1 MAETSE
7 YLVSSRALVVTG
19 KLEGQYNWAEW
30 LRQYQ
35 SNAQALGVWH
45 VANPDPGKLP
55 RPKRTHKGYLTYTAF
70 KTNWDAATT
79 RNDGL
84 DGIYQ
89 DAMSEADCK
98 MLGILDPLP
107 FEIEGAEKVTYGDPD
122 IRSKAAYNLLLK
134 SIVDED
140 YHSIGGTTLYN
151 WATRSVSPALWKS
164 AITRLKAT
172 EEANV
177 RTVVMKLR
185 ANIAPLPSME
195 EDMIRDKI
203 RLVHTR
209 GRQGGINPVK
219 WYDDWSSAVDDGLAI
234 DLPELKGNLPIRD
247 FLSTVKVLDAEW
259 AMIRQDEVNVA
270 QTLGKPCPHSLEEYG
285 LLFRS
290 HAYNRQSEAERQ
302 GIFHTGGGET
312 PQGGKDRKGGNDAK
326 DTCPCGW
333 RHSWAPE
340 SCQTLRYALRGVTNK
355 GRKPSQARCTRI
367 REIIADKRH
376 TSLRK
381 ALKEKQWLLDS
392 DKLKSSDTSSG
403 HQEKDSQAGS
413 FPSYPGP
420 LVAAVFDCSVMEVP
434 RDSQG
439 IFTTGGAGHTVYS
452 SSTLLD
458 NCGATHLVNDMA
470 LLVPG
475 SFVRS
480 TTDDVVVSGKESYPV
495 QGRGRRIMKGIFNGA
510 NGPSTVDLTLTN
522 VAVVEGFHVNIVSEK
537 LLRVKNMW
545 YCGYDCT
552 VRYGTPEKSVI
563 LKELTSR
570 YNLTFLEF
578 RRSTGVF
585 SVTEMIP
592 ESTAGIFAVPSLAM
606 QNQPQQ
612 SRQHRPS
619 RDPPKPRENSA
630 ELWHARAGHLGAAA
644 LEALVYSAQNVKIKG
659 ISRINCEVCAKVYA
673 RKVISR
679 RPGHNP
685 ANRPFFRVHWDI
697 FHYELGYD
705 GSEYFV
711 LLMDEYSGKVWLKAL
726 RQKTKGEV
734 FSALRNFE
742 AHVSR
747 SYGTAICI
755 FRSDNESAVTTP
767 EQYAATRKTEFET
780 WAEKEGIIL
789 EHPPTETHE
798 PNGRSER
805 AGQEIINKS
814 NAMLQDARLPSN
826 LWPETTKA
834 AAYLYNFSPR
844 AANGMMSPNET
855 LLKWYRKNLSVHN
868 PTLLEGSPTD
878 LRPDWSGI
886 YAYGCRAYVLD
897 KEREA
902 GRRRK
907 FFKTHPRAHV
917 GYLVGYR
924 AANIYRIWVPQLE
937 RVITTRNVAF
947 DEEIFYDPDQ
957 QKPDQKLQISEEDID
972 YLVITMVETRD
983 AGSNLGSLVS
993 RDPEFDNLPSEQDSA
1008 LAEGQTEQQQSHARL
1023 EAPVPDDEALSQ
1035 SSGVEASA
1043 DGATASG
1050 AGKTSPPRTHGLM
1063 TPEKSKSPEP
1073 GQLGEGYSA
1082 AHDAALGGS
1091 PEILRNRGVHI
1102 PDAVEGPPEDLAR
1115 DLDSHSLSGE
1125 SVGYESVAED
1135 EQPPNNATDTPATET
1150 QRQPAELGP
1159 TSSRS
1164 RTQSETP
1171 GPTRVS
1177 TRTRRAPKRLI
1188 EELSQ
1193 EATSSRQE
1201 GRTRRQHVAATLSLY
1216 DTKTRGS
1223 AEHLNWFLDTFF
1235 PENGEDEGDLQTF
1248 HAVYAAAVSQKSA
1261 TRLKAAPAKPR
1272 YHYSD
1277 LVKAPR
1283 KVTDLKGHP
1292 MEAQFWEAMKA
1303 EINKLIKKGTWRE
1316 MDRGKA
1322 HTRPLP
1328 LKWVFL
1334 YKFDAD
1340 GFLTSCKARIC
1351 VRGDL
1356 QPYDTWQNTYAST
1369 LTARSFRVAMA
1380 MMARF
1385 DLECK
1390 QLDITNAFLN
1400 ASLDQLEES
1409 ILCELPDGFKK
1420 DGKIVELDKALY
1432 GLRESPLLWFNEF
1445 SKTLKELG
1453 LVPCSED
1460 PCLFQ
1465 DPEKRVLV
1473 LFYVD
1478 DILVLYHKDHEGDG
1492 KRIIEG
1498 ITGKY
1503 EARMEGDVEWYLGIR
1518 VKRDRQ
1524 AKKVWLVHDLYIE
1537 KVCKRYDLV
1546 NEHTRF
1552 PKIPLPCTGLE
1563 RYEGKAPR
1571 AQVKAYQERVGSLV
1585 YCTIMT
1591 RPDVAFSATELSKH
1605 LQNPGPAHLNAVNQ
1619 AILYLFAARY
1629 LAIQYGGEYTNG
1641 QLLTIASDAS
1651 FADDEITR
1659 RSSQGYVFSL
1669 YGGPILWK
1677 AARQATVTTS
1687 TTEAELLA
1695 LEHTA
1700 KEAIALERFFRS
1712 LSLDLGQLME
1722 IFCDNQQ
1729 TIRLVV
1735 GKNERISTR
1744 LRHVDIQNLWLRQ
1757 EYARGK
1763 FLITYLPTA
1772 DMPADGLTKCLPRQ
1786 KFENFRRLLNLQD
1799 TQAIVAPS
1807 TVEERNQVVG
1817 RRGKKVSFVIPT

>member
-1 MAETSE
+1 MTDTSDN
-7 YLVSSRALVVTG
+7 LASSRTLVVTG
-19 KLEGQYNWAEW
+19 KLEGQHNWAEW

-45 VANPDPGKLP
+45 VANPDPEKLP
-55 RPKRTHKGYLTYTAF
+55 QPKRTNKNYLTYKAF
-70 KTNWDAATT
+70 KTRWDAAKTHH
-79 RNDGL
+79 DGL
-84 DGIYQ
+84 DDIYK
-89 DAMSEADCK
+89 DDMSEEDCK
-98 MLGILDPLP
+98 KLGIFDPLP
-107 FEIEGAEKVTYGDPD
+107 FEIEGTEKVTHGDPD
-122 IRSKAAYNLLLK
+122 KRSKAAYNLLLK

-140 YHSIGGTTLYN
+140 YHGIGGTALYN
-151 WATRSVSPALWKS
+151 WATRSVSSALWKS
-164 AITRLKAT
+164 ATTKIKAT

-195 EDMIRDKI
+195 EDMIREKI
-203 RLVHTR
+203 RLVHIR
-209 GRQGGINPVK
+209 GRAGGINPVN
-219 WYDDWSSAVDDGLAI
+219 WYEDWSSAIDDGLSI

-247 FLSTVKVLDAEW
+247 FLATVKVLDSDW
-259 AMIRQDEVNVA
+259 AKIHQNELNVA

-290 HAYNRQSEAERQ
+290 HAHNKQAEAKLLH
-302 GIFHTGGGET
+302 GMFATGGGPA
-312 PQGGKDRKGGNDAK
+312 PQGGKDNKGGKDAK
-326 DTCPCGW
+326 DNCPCGW

-340 SCQTLRYALRGVTNK
+340 SCQTLRYALRGETDK
-355 GRKPSQARCTRI
+355 TRKPSQARCAKI
-367 REIIADKRH
+367 REFLADKKYA
-376 TSLRK
+376 SLRK
-381 ALKEKQWLLDS
+381 ALKEKKWLLDS
-392 DKLKSSDTSSG
+392 DKLRASNTPSG
-403 HQEKDSQAGS
+403 DQEKGGQAGGS
-413 FPSYPGP
+413 PNYPGP
-420 LVAAVFDCSVMEVP
+420 LVAAIFDCSVMEVP

-439 IFTTGGAGHTVYS
+439 IFSTGGAGQTVYS

-480 TTDDVVVSGKESYPV
+480 FTDDVVISGKESYPV
-495 QGRGRRIMKGIFNGA
+495 QGRGRRIMKGLFNGA
-510 NGPSTVDLTLTN
+510 NGAGTVDLTLNN

-537 LLRVKNMW
+537 LLRRKDIW
-545 YCGYDCT
+545 YCGFDCT
-552 VRYGTPEKSVI
+552 VRYGTPERSLI

-585 SVTEMIP
+585 SVAEMIP

-606 QNQPQQ
+606 QNQPQPK
-612 SRQHRPS
+612 RQHRPS
-619 RDPPKPRENSA
+619 RDPPKPREDSA

-644 LEALVYSAQNVKIKG
+644 LEALVHSAQNVRMKG
-659 ISRINCEVCAKVYA
+659 IPRIECEVCARVYA
-673 RKVISR
+673 KQVVSR

-685 ANRPFFRVHWDI
+685 ATKPFFRVHWDL
-697 FHYELGYD
+697 FHFEMGYD
-705 GSEYFV
+705 GSEYFI
-711 LLMDEYSGKVWLKAL
+711 LLKDEYSGKIWPKAL
-726 RQKTKGEV
+726 QQKTKGEV

-747 SYGTAICI
+747 YYGSAICI
-755 FRSDNESAVTTP
+755 FRSDNESAVITP
-767 EQYAATRKTEFET
+767 EQYATTRKTEFEA
-780 WAEKEGIIL
+780 WAEKEGITL

-798 PNGRSER
+798 SNGRPER
-805 AGQEIINKS
+805 AGQEIINKG
-814 NAMLQDARLPSN
+814 NAMLLSAKLPSN

-834 AAYLYNFSPR
+834 AAYLYNLSPR
-844 AANGMMSPNET
+844 PANGMKSPNET
-855 LLKWYRKNLSVHN
+855 LLQWFRKDLSIHN
-868 PTLLEGSPTD
+868 PSLLEGTLTD

-886 YAYGCRAYVLD
+886 YAYGCRAYALE

-902 GRRRK
+902 NQKRL
-907 FFKTHPRAHV
+907 FYKTHPRAHI

-924 AANIYRIWVPQLE
+924 ASNIYRVWVPELQ

-947 DEEIFYDPDQ
+947 DEDVFYDPDL
-957 QKPDQKLQISEEDID
+957 QKPDQQLRISEEDVDTI
-972 YLVITMVETRD
+972 VITMGNTRD
-983 AGSNLGSLVS
+983 AGSTLGNLVS
-993 RDPEFDNLPSEQDSA
+993 RDPEFDEPTEQDA
-1008 LAEGQTEQQQSHARL
+1008 APVGDQTEQTQRSNVRL
-1023 EAPVPDDEALSQ
+1023 GTPVPDDKALSQ
-1035 SSGVEASA
+1035 NLGV
-1043 DGATASG
+1043 GAPEDRATVSG
-1050 AGKTSPPRTHGLM
+1050 AGKRSPSRTHGLL

-1073 GQLGEGYSA
+1073 GQPGEGHSA
-1082 AHDAALGGS
+1082 AQDAAQGGP
-1091 PEILRNRGVHI
+1091 PEMLHSRGVHI

-1125 SVGYESVAED
+1125 SLYEDAASDIGEPDEYESVAEAQ
-1135 EQPPNNATDTPATET
+1135 QPPSNTTEMPSTET
-1150 QRQPAELGP
+1150 LRQPAELGP
-1159 TSSRS
+1159 SRSRS

-1171 GPTRVS
+1171 GPSRMS
-1177 TRTRRAPKRLI
+1177 TRTRAAPKRLI
-1188 EELSQ
+1188 DELSQ
-1193 EATSSRQE
+1193 DAASTRQKGKAKRE
-1201 GRTRRQHVAATLSLY
+1201 HVAATLSLY

-1223 AEHLNWFLDTFF
+1223 AEHIRWFLDTFF
-1235 PENGEDEGDLQTF
+1235 PDNGEEECDLHTF

-1261 TRLKAAPAKPR
+1261 TRLKAAPSKPR

-1292 MEAQFWEAMKA
+1292 MEAQFWEAMRT

-1316 MDRGKA
+1316 MDRSKA

-1478 DILVLYHKDHEGDG
+1478 DILVLYHKDHEGEG

-1524 AKKVWLVHDLYIE
+1524 ARKVWLVHDLYIE

-1585 YCTIMT
+1585 YCTTMT
-1591 RPDVAFSATELSKH
+1591 RPDVAFPATELSKH
-1605 LQNPGPAHLNAVNQ
+1605 LQNPGPAHLSAANQ
-1619 AILYLFAARY
+1619 SILYLFAARY
-1629 LAIQYGGEYTNG
+1629 LAIQYGGEHTNG

-1659 RSSQGYVFSL
+1659 RSSQGYIFSL
-1669 YGGPILWK
+1669 FGGPILWK
-1677 AARQATVTTS
+1677 ATRQATVTTS

-1729 TIRLVV
+1729 TIRLVI
-1735 GKNERISTR
+1735 GENERISTR
-1744 LRHVDIQNLWLRQ
+1744 LRHVDIQNMWLRQ
-1757 EYARGK
+1757 EYAKGK
-1763 FLITYLPTA
+1763 FIVTYLPTA

-1786 KFENFRRLLNLQD
+1786 KFEHFRRLLNLQD
-1799 TQAIVAPS
+1799 TQAIVAPG
-1807 TVEERNQVVG
+1807 TVE
-1817 RRGKKVSFVIPT
+1817 